1 MTPNESHG
9 EVTQLLV
16 DWSRGDSGA
25 LERLIPLV
33 DSELHKLALQRM
45 NSERPGHS
53 LQASA
58 LVNEAYLRLIDGAE
72 VEWQNRAHFFGFA
85 AVMMRRILVDHARRR
100 RRAKRGGG
108 VTHLQIIDDAAADE
122 RRDVEIIALDQ
133 ALNKLAS
140 FDERKS
146 RVVELRFFGGLNQ
159 EETAEAMKTSVRTV
173 QREWSLARSW
183 LLRELS
189 GRHQVGC

>member
-1 MTPNESHG
+1 LSPNASPG
-9 EVTQLLV
+9 EVTRLLV
-16 DWSRGDSGA
+16 DWSRGDTSA

-45 NSERPGHS
+45 NNERAGHS

-58 LVNEAYLRLIDGAE
+58 LVNEAYLRLIDGKE
-72 VEWQNRAHFFGFA
+72 VEWQSRAHFFGFA

-108 VTHLQIIDDAAADE
+108 ATHVRIIEDTAADE
-122 RRDVEIIALDQ
+122 QQDIDIIALDQ

-140 FDERKS
+140 FDPRKS
-146 RVVELRFFGGLNQ
+146 RIVELRFFGGMKE
-159 EETAEAMKTSVRTV
+159 EETAEAMKMSVRTV

-183 LLRELS
+183 LSRELN
-189 GRHQVGC
+189 GRG

>member
-1 MTPNESHG
+1 
-9 EVTQLLV
+9 VTQLLV